1 MCVCVKMTRERTSN
15 KCAACLQ
22 TDHVL
27 PVDLDERVIGED
39 AVARGARVLRDVR
52 DAAAF
57 DHDAQRAVRVLLQR
71 QRALERPALASNSSS
86 SLPNSALVHVLCTYI
101 AHCTSTCIPTFML
114 NPPTHRS
121 RTTNVFPFTG
131 SLANS
136 SLAFF
141 SLQPATTCST
151 FKDNNSFD

>member
-1 MCVCVKMTRERTSN
+1 MTRERTSN

-114 NPPTHRS
+114 KPPHTHTPVANYERVPIH
-121 RTTNVFPFTG
+121 RQFGQLFARLL
-131 SLANS
+131 LA
-136 SLAFF
+136 
-141 SLQPATTCST
+141 PAGHHLL
-151 FKDNNSFD
+151 NIEGNERVIQR